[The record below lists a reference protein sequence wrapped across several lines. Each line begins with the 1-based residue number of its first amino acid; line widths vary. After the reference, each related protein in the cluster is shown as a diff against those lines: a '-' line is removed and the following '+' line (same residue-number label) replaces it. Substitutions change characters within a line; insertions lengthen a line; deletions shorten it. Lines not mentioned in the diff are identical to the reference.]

1 MQSVQSEVLPQG
13 EVLQGAV
20 TSISGQHY
28 AISMAKVYWDA
39 LSWLIENENAEGD
52 VLSIIEELLPAAAR
66 EGFGA
71 SELVE
76 NVVVAMLDE
85 IYEGQC

>member
-1 MQSVQSEVLPQG
+1 MQSVESEAL
-13 EVLQGAV
+13 LQGTV
-20 TSISGQHY
+20 TSVSGQHY
-28 AISMAKVYWDA
+28 EISMTQTYWNA
-39 LSWLIENENAEGD
+39 LSWLIENEDAEGD

-66 EGFGA
+66 EGFSA

-85 IYEGQC
+85 IYGGQC

>member
-1 MQSVQSEVLPQG
+1 MQSVESEAL
-13 EVLQGAV
+13 LQGTV
-20 TSISGQHY
+20 TSVSGQHY
-28 AISMAKVYWDA
+28 EISMTQTYWDA

-76 NVVVAMLDE
+76 NVVVAMFDE
-85 IYEGQC
+85 IYGGQC